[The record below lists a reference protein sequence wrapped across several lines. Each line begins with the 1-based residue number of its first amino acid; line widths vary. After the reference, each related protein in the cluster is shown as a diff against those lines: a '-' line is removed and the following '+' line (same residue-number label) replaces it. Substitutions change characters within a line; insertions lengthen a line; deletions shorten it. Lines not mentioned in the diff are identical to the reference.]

1 MLVFTS
7 DRQGGLGDT
16 GVPSED
22 VLLPHKLVQRVS
34 DQTENGCE
42 TATFLQG
49 LVGTCVRVITATG
62 FSVLS

>member
-1 MLVFTS
+1 M
-7 DRQGGLGDT
+7 
-16 GVPSED
+16 D